1 MTIRSYL
8 AELADEHRP
17 PAVAQ
22 LKNLSSLTP
31 ADLLALHEVWPTI
44 PSPRRALIMQRLI
57 ELGEENVELDYGAIF
72 LSVLDDLDPSV
83 RLSAMQ
89 GLWEYEGRD
98 LIDPLIALLQDDD
111 EPGIRAGAALLLGQ
125 YEYRA
130 EFDDLRQADVS
141 RIDAAL
147 IAAVQDEDSSI
158 EVRARALEAVG
169 VRTLAVVRDL
179 IEDAYESGN
188 QRLRISAI
196 HAMGRNCDPDWL
208 PFLFT
213 DLVDDDPEVC
223 CEAAIAC
230 GSIADDAATEELL
243 PLLDDGDD
251 DVRIAAIS
259 ALGAIGGPQAAQALR
274 THDSGGNE
282 AIRQALEDARDEA
295 QQIENVF
302 DFGLN

>member
-31 ADLLALHEVWPTI
+31 ADLLALREVWPTI
-44 PSPRRALIMQRLI
+44 PTPRRALIMQRLV

-72 LSVLDDLDPSV
+72 LSVLNDLDPSV

-98 LIDPLIALLQDDD
+98 LIDPLLALLQDDE

-130 EFDDLRQADVS
+130 EFDDLRQSDVS

-147 IAAVQDEDSSI
+147 IATVQDEDSSI

-169 VRTLAVVRDL
+169 VRTLPVVRDL
-179 IEDAYESGN
+179 IEDGYESGN

-208 PFLFT
+208 PLLFT
-213 DLVDDDPEVC
+213 DLVDDNPEVR

-295 QQIENVF
+295 RQIENVF

>member
-8 AELADEHRP
+8 AELADEGRP

-22 LKNLSSLTP
+22 LKNLSSLAS
-31 ADLLALHEVWPTI
+31 ADLSALRELWPSI
-44 PSPRRALIMQRLI
+44 PAPRRAHVVQRLV
-57 ELGEENVELDYGAIF
+57 ELGEENVDLDYSAVF

-98 LIDPLIALLQDDD
+98 LIDPLLALLRDDE

-147 IAAVQDEDSSI
+147 IATVQDEDSSI
-158 EVRARALEAVG
+158 EVRARALEAVS
-169 VRTLAVVRDL
+169 VRTIPVVRDL

-208 PFLFT
+208 PFLFD
-213 DLVDDDPEVC
+213 DLADDDPEVR

-243 PLLDDGDD
+243 PLLDDE
-251 DVRIAAIS
+251 DVDVHVAAIS

-282 AIRQALEDARDEA
+282 AIRQAIEDALDEI
-295 QQIENVF
+295 QQIQNVF